1 MIYLIN
7 KHRNGQE
14 NFMKL
19 TSPAGSALSC
29 ATILAMLF
37 ISPLLLAANSENT
50 KVSDQDKMRH
60 ESTGVI
66 GGAVIGGLVGGP
78 IGAVVTAAFGSW
90 VSDKTLAKK
99 ENQFLTTELDRQQ
112 KELIAMQADYRALQA
127 RYQVAQRQE
136 QTTRLRNAS
145 IPQSAKPVQPE
156 YIQCCSDTELSLHFK
171 TNSTGIEPFYNDKL
185 LEFTSI
191 AKKYPDAVIEITG
204 HADRRGD
211 SEANLALSR
220 GRIQTIE
227 QRLRSNGLTAASL
240 QTNAYG
246 ESKPASAIDSLENNF
261 FDRRV
266 IVKLLTVGNG
276 LLSRS
281 ND

>member
-1 MIYLIN
+1 
-7 KHRNGQE
+7 
-14 NFMKL
+14 MKL
-19 TSPAGSALSC
+19 TLSAGSILSC
-29 ATILAMLF
+29 VMFSAALLISPMLF
-37 ISPLLLAANSENT
+37 AVNPNST

-60 ESTGVI
+60 ESTGVL

-78 IGAVVTAAFGSW
+78 IGAIVTAAFGSW

-99 ENQFLTTELDRQQ
+99 ENQLLNTELDRQQ

-127 RYQVAQRQE
+127 RYQVAQRQAE
-136 QTTRLRNAS
+136 TTRLRNVS
-145 IPQSAKPVQPE
+145 VPQNTMRMQPE
-156 YIQCCSDTELSLHFK
+156 FIRCCSDTELSLYFK
-171 TNSTGIEPFYNDKL
+171 TNSTDIEPFYKDKL

-191 AKKYPDAVIEITG
+191 AKKYSDTVIEITG

-211 SEANLALSR
+211 SEANLVLSR
-220 GRIQTIE
+220 GRIQMVE
-227 QRLRSNGLTAASL
+227 LSLRSMGLTTASL
-240 QTNAYG
+240 QSNAYG
-246 ESKPASAIDSLENNF
+246 ESKPASEIDSLENNF

-266 IVKLLTVGNG
+266 TVKLLIVENG